1 MHDQIKTS
9 ELMKCELPYLSK
21 IFYSYEYPWQLL
33 PDISS
38 VAAAL
43 TKTPPPSFTRIAD
56 GIVIGKNVSIHES
69 AVLLPPIVLGDG
81 CTVRPGAFL
90 RGNIIAGRSCVI
102 GNSTELKNCILLDG
116 VQLPH
121 YNYVGDSI
129 IGNRAHMGAGAVCSN
144 LKSDGKP
151 VVIHGDTDY
160 ATGLRKLGAILGDN
174 ADIGC
179 GCVLNPG
186 TVVGRNTSIYP
197 LTPIRGVIP
206 PDCIVKSPDCIVIRE

>member
-43 TKTPPPSFTRIAD
+43 TKTPPPGFTRLAD

-90 RGNIIAGRSCVI
+90 
-102 GNSTELKNCILLDG
+102 
-116 VQLPH
+116 
-121 YNYVGDSI
+121 
-129 IGNRAHMGAGAVCSN
+129 
-144 LKSDGKP
+144 
-151 VVIHGDTDY
+151 
-160 ATGLRKLGAILGDN
+160 
-174 ADIGC
+174 
-179 GCVLNPG
+179 
-186 TVVGRNTSIYP
+186 
-197 LTPIRGVIP
+197 
-206 PDCIVKSPDCIVIRE
+206 

>member
-43 TKTPPPSFTRIAD
+43 TKTPPPGFTRLAD

-121 YNYVGDSI
+121 YNYVGDS
-129 IGNRAHMGAGAVCSN
+129 RRQCRHRLRLRTQSR
-144 LKSDGKP
+144 
-151 VVIHGDTDY
+151 HG
-160 ATGLRKLGAILGDN
+160 R
-174 ADIGC
+174 
-179 GCVLNPG
+179 
-186 TVVGRNTSIYP
+186 RS
-197 LTPIRGVIP
+197 
-206 PDCIVKSPDCIVIRE
+206 